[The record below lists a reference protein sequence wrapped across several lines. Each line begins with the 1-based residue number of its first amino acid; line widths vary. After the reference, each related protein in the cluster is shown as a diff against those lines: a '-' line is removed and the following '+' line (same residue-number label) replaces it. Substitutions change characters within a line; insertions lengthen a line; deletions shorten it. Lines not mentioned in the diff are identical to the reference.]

1 MKKINW
7 KNVAKGIA
15 LSPVYCA
22 GFTYGM
28 AKYIIEKTTKAKA
41 VPSATAEGVAELD
54 NKLRQHKSANKFWQ
68 QTLYSAEQNPAEQAL
83 AESVQIAR
91 AAGVPE
97 QNIIHNNAELDALI
111 QEGGKL

>member
-15 LSPVYCA
+15 LSPIYCA
-22 GFTYGM
+22 GFTYGV
-28 AKYIIEKTTKAKA
+28 AKYIIEKAKDKAF
-41 VPSATAEGVAELD
+41 PSATTEEAAELD
-54 NKLRQHKSANKFWQ
+54 NKLQQHETANKFWQ

-91 AAGVPE
+91 AAGVTE
-97 QNIIHNNAELDALI
+97 QNIIHNNAELDALM